1 MKNKIT
7 FLAPLI
13 RCAFLSAI
21 ALAAANALNSSA
33 QITPTTLGTVTNL
46 PATVATAA
54 QANTTSYVD
63 LHNNSGL
70 ALSWKFNVSAGTSN
84 AVLLVYPSVDKVNY
98 DSVPWQ
104 LIRPAAGTTD
114 QVATTNWSAD
124 QLRGYTSLKI
134 GALTNENAGTLTNKA
149 SSSAVRII
157 KRAHVRRKRVRLRR
171 RTNSNDE

>member
-1 MKNKIT
+1 MKNKLT
-7 FLAPLI
+7 FLAPL
-13 RCAFLSAI
+13 FLSAF
-21 ALAAANALNSSA
+21 ALSASA
-33 QITPTTLGTVTNL
+33 QITSTTLGTVTNL
-46 PATVATAA
+46 PATVSPAT

-84 AVLLVYPSVDKVNY
+84 AVLLLYPSIDKTNY

-104 LIRPAAGTTD
+104 LIRPAAATTD

-134 GALTNENAGTLTNKA
+134 GALTNENAGTLTNKGIVF
-149 SSSAVRII
+149 SRP
-157 KRAHVRRKRVRLRR
+157 
-171 RTNSNDE
+171 NN